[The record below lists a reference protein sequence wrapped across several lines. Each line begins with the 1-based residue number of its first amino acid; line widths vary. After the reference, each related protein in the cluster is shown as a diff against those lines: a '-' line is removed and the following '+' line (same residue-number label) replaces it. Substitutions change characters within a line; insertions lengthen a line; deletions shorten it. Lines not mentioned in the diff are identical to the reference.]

1 MNRSHA
7 SLLVSAL
14 AVALCLSAAPASAQS
29 ASPITGEIGLEGI
42 GLTDFGS
49 FLSLPVGIRIGADY
63 RVAEVAPGLSI
74 SVGSSAG
81 WWMESFRDM
90 FRFRP
95 EIVPV
100 MIPFSSAV
108 GLLWEP
114 TASMT
119 LGVSAH
125 LGFVLEWA
133 PGAPPRMLLYVSP
146 GVDARWFFTDHAG
159 LAARLGWA
167 WVGADPV
174 WNGPSVKLG
183 PTFR

>member
-1 MNRSHA
+1 MNRSLA
-7 SLLVSAL
+7 FLPVTAL
-14 AVALCLSAAPASAQS
+14 IFAICLSAAPAIAQT

-42 GLTDFGS
+42 GLTDFAS
-49 FLSLPVGIRIGADY
+49 FFSFPVGFRIGADY
-63 RVAEVAPGLSI
+63 RIAELAPGLSV
-74 SVGSSAG
+74 SAGGSAG

-100 MIPFSSAV
+100 MIPVSSAA

-114 TASMT
+114 SASLA
-119 LGVSAH
+119 LGVSAQ

-133 PGAPPRMLLYVSP
+133 PGAPPTMLLYLSP
-146 GVDARWFFTDHAG
+146 GVDARWFFADHAG
-159 LAARLGWA
+159 MAARLGWA

-174 WNGPSVKLG
+174 WNGPSVKIG
-183 PTFR
+183 PVFR

>member
-7 SLLVSAL
+7 SLLIPAL
-14 AVALCLSAAPASAQS
+14 AIALCLSAAPASAQS
-29 ASPITGEIGLEGI
+29 TSPITGEIGLECI

-49 FLSLPVGIRIGADY
+49 FFSLSAGIRIGVDY
-63 RVAEVAPGLSI
+63 RVAEVAPGLSV
-74 SVGSSAG
+74 SAGGSAG
-81 WWMESFRDM
+81 WWMESCRDM

-95 EIVPV
+95 EIVPI
-100 MIPFSSAV
+100 MIPVSSAV
-108 GLLWEP
+108 GLVWQP
-114 TASMT
+114 TTSLT
-119 LGVSAH
+119 LGVSAQ

-146 GVDARWFFTDHAG
+146 GVDTRWFFADHVG
-159 LAARLGWA
+159 LAVRLGWA
-167 WVGADPV
+167 WVGAEPV